1 MWCRELVP
9 TEKSNDAGALPTGET
24 AVSLLFYL
32 PNFDDKLVAAENQ
45 TFNLFSH
52 PEIVRKVDIM
62 GHGLRILRRVGLCL
76 RELKSQT
83 KKSKL

>member
-1 MWCRELVP
+1 M
-9 TEKSNDAGALPTGET
+9 
-24 AVSLLFYL
+24 SLLFYL

-45 TFNLFSH
+45 TFNSFSH

-76 RELKSQT
+76 RKLKYQT
-83 KKSKL
+83 KNSKLKTIVFRLLP